1 MKISVRKI
9 LIFILLKYFV
19 FYVFMMFKNQ
29 NYALIEIGDLNSFGD
44 VFYYLWIFLF
54 LPIVCFALF
63 SVPIYY
69 SFSKRNL
76 NIFMLVSAGILIAE
90 YVVYTYLASQSNW
103 YNGIFN
109 AIISV
114 VCFPL
119 VFWKE
124 TGELFAEKRHGKSK
138 GYL

>member
-9 LIFILLKYFV
+9 LIFMFLKYFV
-19 FYVFMMFKNQ
+19 FYVFMMFKNS

-63 SVPIYY
+63 CAPIYY
-69 SFSKRNL
+69 SFSKTNL
-76 NIFMLVSAGILIAE
+76 NIFILINIGVLIME
-90 YVVYTYLASQSNW
+90 YIVYTYFASTTNLF
-103 YNGIFN
+103 NGMFN
-109 AIISV
+109 AIVSL

-124 TGELFAEKRHGKSK
+124 IGELFAEKRDGKSK

>member
-1 MKISVRKI
+1 MKISLIKI
-9 LIFILLKYFV
+9 FLFMLIKYFV
-19 FYVFMMFKNQ
+19 FYVFMMFKNS
-29 NYALIEIGDLNSFGD
+29 NYTLIEIGDLNSFGD

-54 LPIVCFALF
+54 LPIVCFILF
-63 SVPIYY
+63 SGLIYY

-76 NIFMLVSAGILIAE
+76 NIFILLNAGLLIAE
-90 YVVYTYLASQSNW
+90 YIVYTYLASQLNW

-109 AIISV
+109 AIISL

-124 TGELFAEKRHGKSK
+124 IGELFAEKRGGKSN

>member
-1 MKISVRKI
+1 MKISFKKI
-9 LIFILLKYFV
+9 FLFMFLKYFV
-19 FYVFMMFKNQ
+19 FYVFMMFKNS
-29 NYALIEIGDLNSFGD
+29 NYALIEIGNLNSFGD

-54 LPIVCFALF
+54 LPTVCYALF
-63 SVPIYY
+63 SAPIYY

-76 NIFMLVSAGILIAE
+76 NIFMLVNVGILIAE
-90 YVVYTYLASQSNW
+90 YIVYTYLASQSNW
-103 YNGIFN
+103 YNGMFN
-109 AIISV
+109 AIISI

-124 TGELFAEKRHGKSK
+124 IGELFAEKRDGKSK